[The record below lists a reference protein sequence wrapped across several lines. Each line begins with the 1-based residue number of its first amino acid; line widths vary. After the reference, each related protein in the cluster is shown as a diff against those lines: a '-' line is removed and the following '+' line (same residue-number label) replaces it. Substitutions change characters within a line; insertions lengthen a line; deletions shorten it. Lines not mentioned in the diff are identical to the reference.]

1 MNVETAVEGWEGGSI
16 AVLFLACLHPLPSLL
31 LSSCLPN
38 CKCSLEKQ
46 PHRSPRVVGDK
57 FGDHFG
63 DKFGNSLVLVTSYPR
78 EPTSATRKVCTNSM
92 NFTYHDKGIRRNTE
106 GAGGCRNSFGLFS
119 CSAPLAASLLLQ
131 TSSLNCFQVKFQDY
145 SWLEIWARLWR
156 FWLGG
161 KRAWI
166 NCSSLPLCQILR
178 CFQVSSN
185 LPRCQH

>member
-1 MNVETAVEGWEGGSI
+1 MLIEEATPYR
-16 AVLFLACLHPLPSLL
+16 F
-31 LSSCLPN
+31 
-38 CKCSLEKQ
+38 
-46 PHRSPRVVGDK
+46 PRVVGDK
-57 FGDHFG
+57 FGE
-63 DKFGNSLVLVTSYPR
+63 SLVLVTSYPR
-78 EPTSATRKVCTNSM
+78 ERTSATRKVCTNSM